1 MMDLLSAKEMVEQ
14 SLIVMRWVPTQHQ
27 YADHLTKTM
36 VCELNKQYLQ
46 TGKICLIQTG
56 ADAEKEK
63 HKAALRK
70 AQRERRKE
78 RLKSIKGKQTC
89 YVYRW

>member
-1 MMDLLSAKEMVEQ
+1 MGT
-14 SLIVMRWVPTQHQ
+14 TQHQ

-36 VCELNKQYLQ
+36 VCDLNRQYLQ
-46 TGKICLIQTG
+46 TGKVCLIQTG

-63 HKAALRK
+63 RKATLRK

-78 RLKSIKGKQTC
+78 RIKANKSTC

>member
-1 MMDLLSAKEMVEQ
+1 
-14 SLIVMRWVPTQHQ
+14 
-27 YADHLTKTM
+27 M
-36 VCELNKQYLQ
+36 VCDLNRQYLQ
-46 TGKICLIQTG
+46 TGKVCLVQTG

-78 RLKSIKGKQTC
+78 RMKSIKAKKSTC